1 MNPKS
6 IKIIDYSYN
15 LLDKKIAKYPLAN
28 REQSKLLVY
37 EDSIISEKKFNQISE
52 VVPDDSLLVVNNTK
66 VIQARMYFWKD
77 TGAKIEIFCLNPVE
91 PADYELAFS
100 QKNSCKWKCI
110 VGNLKKWKNNYIT
123 KKILIE
129 NTEYQINASRV
140 GEEGN
145 SQIVEFS
152 WDGDITFGEI
162 LENSGNTPIP
172 PYLNRNPEKSDK
184 TTYQTV
190 YSEHK
195 GSVAAPTAGLH
206 FTDAVFESLKAK
218 NIDIAKLTLHVGAGT
233 FKPVKSEEIG
243 EHEMHT
249 EQFFVTKETLNQ
261 LIENI
266 GKTTSVGTTSMRTL
280 ESLYWLG
287 VKIHEKLLSD
297 TFKLS
302 DSSGLFISQWEVYDL
317 PQNIDTRTAFL
328 SLLKYLEAQNTDFLE
343 ASTQIIIAPGYK
355 FKVVNNLI
363 TNFHQPKSTLLL
375 LVSAFIGDDWK
386 KVYNYAL
393 ENNFRFLSYGDS
405 SFLKRNN

>member
-15 LLDKKIAKYPLAN
+15 LLNKKIAKYPLSN

-37 EDSIISEKKFNQISE
+37 KDGMISEKKFNQIYE
-52 VVPDDSLLVVNNTK
+52 VVPSDSLLVVNNTK
-66 VIQARMYFWKD
+66 VIQARMYFKKE
-77 TGAKIEIFCLNPVE
+77 TGAKIEIFCLNPIE
-91 PADYELAFS
+91 PADYEMAFS

-110 VGNLKKWKNNYIT
+110 VGNLKKWKNTILT
-123 KKILIE
+123 KKIFLE

-145 SQIVEFS
+145 SQIIEFS
-152 WDGDITFGEI
+152 WKEDITFGEI

-172 PYLNRNPEKSDK
+172 PYLNRMPEESDK

-206 FTDAVFESLKAK
+206 FTDSVFQKLKEK
-218 NIDIAKLTLHVGAGT
+218 NIDIARLTLHVGAGT
-233 FKPVKSEEIG
+233 FKPVKAKKIG

-249 EQFFVTKETLNQ
+249 EQFFVTKITLNQ
-261 LIENI
+261 FIANI
-266 GKTTSVGTTSMRTL
+266 GKITSVGTTSMRTL

-287 VKIHEKLLSD
+287 VKIYTS
-297 TFKLS
+297 KLS
-302 DSSGLFISQWEVYDL
+302 DSSNKKDLFISQWEVYEL
-317 PQNIDTRTAFL
+317 PQNIDTKTALL
-328 SLLKYLEAQNTDFLE
+328 SLLKYLEDKNADFLE
-343 ASTQIIIAPGYK
+343 AATQIIIAPGYK

-363 TNFHQPKSTLLL
+363 TNFHQPQSTLLL
-375 LVSAFIGDDWK
+375 LVSAFIGDDWN
-386 KVYNYAL
+386 KVYDYAL

-405 SFLKRNN
+405 SFLRGKIH